1 MGQRD
6 KLFEDVA
13 DCLEWMSDENFRE
26 WVMGVAED
34 RPMLIRRLQKEI
46 DRANKKQ
53 LTASKV

>member
-26 WVMGVAED
+26 FVTGVSLE
-34 RPMLIRRLQKEI
+34 RPGLVRRLRKEL
-46 DRANKKQ
+46 DRAERKQ
-53 LTASKV
+53 LTRP